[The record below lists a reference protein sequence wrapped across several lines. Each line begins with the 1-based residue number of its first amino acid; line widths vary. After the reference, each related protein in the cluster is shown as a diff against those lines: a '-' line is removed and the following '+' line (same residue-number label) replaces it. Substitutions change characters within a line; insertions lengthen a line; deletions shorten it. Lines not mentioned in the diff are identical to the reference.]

1 MTNKIVVH
9 QYSKKH
15 PSPWLSGFMQMAA
28 KDFDLIIEEFD
39 KNKQYD
45 QNTIFTLEPKDYRKK
60 TYPSWFQN
68 YKIIINLN
76 GESFADPWIDLYSQD
91 KNILFIFI

>member
-15 PSPWLSGFMQMAA
+15 PSPWLSGFMKMAA

-39 KNKQYD
+39 ETKQYD
-45 QNTIFTLEPKDYRKK
+45 PDTIFTLEPKD
-60 TYPSWFQN
+60 
-68 YKIIINLN
+68 
-76 GESFADPWIDLYSQD
+76 
-91 KNILFIFI
+91 